1 MALEHPETT
10 LWLHFHDAELRPNEA
25 EQWER
30 NPSLSSCEVVTTA
43 EKDAYSGEDMAS
55 AMSQQ
60 GYERLPME
68 ETRDGRYRLVFR
80 THDRLFR
87 YVSVFEPMELHDR
100 LDDEGRRIAT
110 QVNAQMG
117 TVKVIGGSALH
128 LRSMR
133 GVAVAMLVDEE
144 ARALR
149 EKGRQDDTQ
158 PFLVRDV
165 LACYTTNAPV
175 TFCRMWSHD
184 AATYRETD
192 DMPPR
197 IRELLGR
204 LPVRH
209 VGSHAYGQKS
219 SVGIALWVD
228 MTEGE
233 WREAFG

>member
-1 MALEHPETT
+1 MFPAHPETT
-10 LWLHFHDAELRPNEA
+10 LWLHTHDTEVRPDDA
-25 EQWER
+25 AQWER
-30 NPSLSSCEVVTTA
+30 DPSLSRCEVVTAA

-68 ETRDGRYRLVFR
+68 ETRNGRCRLVFV
-80 THDRLFR
+80 TADGLFR
-87 YVSVFEPMELHDR
+87 YVSVFEPLELHGR
-100 LDDEGRRIAT
+100 LDDEGRRIAS

-117 TVKVIGGSALH
+117 TVKVVGGVALH
-128 LRSMR
+128 LRSIR
-133 GVAVAMLVDEE
+133 GVAVAMLTDKE

-149 EKGRQDDTQ
+149 KTDGLDDVR

-184 AATYRETD
+184 AATYREAD

-228 MTEGE
+228 MTENE
-233 WREAFG
+233 